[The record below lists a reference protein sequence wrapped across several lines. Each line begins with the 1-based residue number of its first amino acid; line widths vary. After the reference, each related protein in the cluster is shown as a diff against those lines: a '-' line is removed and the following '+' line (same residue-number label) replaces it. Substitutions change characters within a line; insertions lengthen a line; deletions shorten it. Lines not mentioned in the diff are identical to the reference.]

1 MSHSG
6 SSTFL
11 FDERAGNALTRS
23 LKGNDGGV
31 VMPNTIEVCV
41 DCGSYSGSFSAE
53 RIKELRDQ
61 KLKVGNDTVKRRIF
75 NS

>member
-31 VMPNTIEVCV
+31 VMPNTIEV
-41 DCGSYSGSFSAE
+41 
-53 RIKELRDQ
+53 
-61 KLKVGNDTVKRRIF
+61 
-75 NS
+75 